1 MNENVLV
8 AGVGNVFLGDDGF
21 GVEVAHR
28 LARMDLPGGTR
39 VQDFGIRGL
48 HLAYELVE
56 PHDMV
61 IIADAVQRGD
71 PPGTVSLLE
80 LDLSNDE
87 APSPAGAH
95 VMDLHAV
102 FAWAK
107 TLGGALPRV
116 LLLGCEPL
124 RVEEGEGLSN
134 PVEEAVDRA
143 VAAVR
148 ELVRRQLAG
157 VHPAHAGGL
166 T

>member
-1 MNENVLV
+1 MNHDVLV

-28 LARMDLPGGTR
+28 LARTELPDGAR
-39 VQDFGIRGL
+39 VEDFGIRGL

-80 LDLSNDE
+80 LDLSQGE
-87 APSPAGAH
+87 TPSPAGAH

-116 LLLGCEPL
+116 LLVGCEPM
-124 RVEEGEGLSN
+124 RVDEGEGLSH
-134 PVEEAVDRA
+134 PVEEAVDQA

-148 ELVRRQLAG
+148 ELVHRQLAG
-157 VHPAHAGGL
+157 AEAAHAGGV

>member
-1 MNENVLV
+1 
-8 AGVGNVFLGDDGF
+8 
-21 GVEVAHR
+21 VAHR
-28 LARMDLPGGTR
+28 LARTALPDGAQ
-39 VQDFGIRGL
+39 VEDFGIRGL

-80 LDLSNDE
+80 LDLSKSE
-87 APSPAGAH
+87 PPAPAGAH

-102 FAWAK
+102 FAWAR

-124 RVEEGEGLSN
+124 LVEEGEGLSN
-134 PVEEAVDRA
+134 PVREAVDRA
-143 VAAVR
+143 VTAVR
-148 ELVRRQLAG
+148 DLVSRQLA
-157 VHPAHAGGL
+157 HTGGL